1 MWLMKNIVDYPVQ
14 CLSLG
19 TGNLYVFRVGEE
31 KWVDDWMGGKFGGI
45 LKTIRKDVVETEIV
59 KIDLE
64 EPIYSIPPENILKIS
79 EELKIIDNPEYRE
92 TTIEEQATDDP
103 EEKQNIIEE
112 IIDDNI
118 PEQIETSKL
127 NDIPDLTESIENF
140 KEGIVGET
148 FEDPKKL
155 NTNEA
160 WYKQKPE
167 PKKRGRKPKW
177 QK

>member
-64 EPIYSIPPENILKIS
+64 EPVYSIPPENVLKIS

-103 EEKQNIIEE
+103 EEDSQE
-112 IIDDNI
+112 I
-118 PEQIETSKL
+118 PEQ
-127 NDIPDLTESIENF
+127 IPDLTESIENF
-140 KEGIVGET
+140 KEGIVGEE
-148 FEDPKKL
+148 FEEPNIEKL